1 MRRARRAIT
10 MNHVDEKYHGLLR
23 ILLRAGEVYVTG
35 GSLTYSFAVLASA
48 VVASESEKGEGGELG
63 D

>member
-1 MRRARRAIT
+1 